1 MYVKIENGVVK
12 KYPYLITQLISDYNN
27 VSFPTA
33 LTDDLLET
41 FGVYSVQET
50 AHESDYTKNYEE
62 LEPHLSGS
70 IYVQTWS
77 ISDASEEE
85 INTRKDEKWG
95 EIREIRNTLLQ
106 QTDWTQFQDS
116 PITGSKLI
124 EWQTYRQQLR
134 EITSQPN
141 PYNLSWPVRPE

>member
-12 KYPYLITQLISDYNN
+12 KYPYSITQLITDYSN
-27 VSFPTA
+27 VSFPTP
-33 LTDDLLET
+33 LTDELLES
-41 FGVYSVQET
+41 FGVHSVLET
-50 AHESDYTKNYEE
+50 PHDSDYTKNYEE
-62 LEPHLSGS
+62 LEPQLSGS
-70 IYVQTWS
+70 NYVQVWN

-106 QTDWTQFQDS
+106 QSDWTQFQDS
-116 PITGSKLI
+116 PISGSKLI

-134 EITSQPN
+134 EITSQSN
-141 PYNLSWPVRPE
+141 PYDLSWPVRPE